1 MPSCS
6 ECPLSATGN
15 AMKPV
20 PVQRPP
26 LPILATIHWPD
37 DVLTPDPATAAAL
50 AAAAERLASGQLV
63 AIPTETVYGL
73 AADALDPDAVAQIF
87 HVKGRPATNPL
98 IVHVSNESMAQTLV
112 RDWPDMA
119 QKAAAAFWPGP
130 LTLVVPKADTV
141 PEIVTAGG
149 RTVALRCPSLIATRK
164 LIELSKRP
172 LAAPSANRS
181 EAVSPTTAQHVLEGL
196 GSRIS
201 MILDSG
207 PCEHGLESTVLDCT
221 VNPPKILRPGP
232 ISSVQLSETLGV
244 EICIP
249 ESETVGAEQGRVA
262 DTVLRSPGMQP
273 RHYAPQTQL
282 TISEKAPSI
291 ISQMIQ
297 DGHRVGWLCN
307 TPEDSA
313 VQTLAASPN
322 VLVIP
327 MPTDPAAYAR
337 SLYATLHAVDQ
348 RGLDRLIVDI
358 VPSGPEWA
366 AVRDRLK
373 RAAT

>member
-6 ECPLSATGN
+6 EFPLSATGN
-15 AMKPV
+15 AMTPV
-20 PVQRPP
+20 PVHRPP

-98 IVHVSNESMAQTLV
+98 IVHVSNERMAQTLV

-348 RGLDRLIVDI
+348 RGLDRLIVDV